1 MQLPE
6 DWSIPEALQDRLS
19 ANTTGRQRAMVAE
32 GHVLLVLHEVPRHG
46 QRQRRGIYFWR
57 LPDGSWCSSAEKRGI
72 PSLSEHVNDFSR
84 AADELEAR
92 FQEAALAKD
101 YFVLLQHLAP
111 ILRSAANM
119 YSTLQSVRESL
130 PEAPALISVR
140 DTAGD
145 VVRSL
150 ELLYTDTKN
159 ALDYDIAKSSEEQA
173 MLGEEAVRSGVRL
186 NILAA
191 IFLPLSTVT
200 GMLGVNL
207 ALGIESSP
215 VWVSWCLFGVGLV
228 IGLIV
233 RGWVMQGVPPQIINP
248 RSNAD
253 RRLLAGRLVRLAGI

>member
-1 MQLPE
+1 MQ
-6 DWSIPEALQDRLS
+6 IPKEWKIPAALQLRLS

-32 GHVLLVLHEVPRHG
+32 GHLLLVLHEVPRHG
-46 QRQRRGIYFWR
+46 QRERRGVYFWR
-57 LPDGSWCSSAEKRGI
+57 APDGAWCSSAECQGI
-72 PSLSEHVNDFSR
+72 PTLAEHVNDFSR
-84 AADELEAR
+84 AADELEVKY
-92 FQEAALAKD
+92 QEAVLAKD
-101 YFVLLQHLAP
+101 YFVLLQELAP
-111 ILRSAANM
+111 ILRTVSNM
-119 YSTLQSVRESL
+119 YSTLQSARESV
-130 PEAPALISVR
+130 PEVPALISVR

-150 ELLYTDTKN
+150 ELLHSDTKN

-207 ALGIESSP
+207 ALGLESAP
-215 VWVSWCLFGVGLV
+215 IWVSWCLFGLGLV

-233 RGWVMQGVPPQIINP
+233 RGWVMRGVPPQIINP
-248 RSNAD
+248 RASD
-253 RRLLAGRLVRLAGI
+253 GRRL